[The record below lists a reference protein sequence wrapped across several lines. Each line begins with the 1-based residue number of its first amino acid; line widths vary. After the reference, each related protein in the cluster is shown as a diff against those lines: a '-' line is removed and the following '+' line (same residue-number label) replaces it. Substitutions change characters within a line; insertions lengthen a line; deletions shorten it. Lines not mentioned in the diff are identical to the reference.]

1 MKTIRLMPMTGALL
15 ALVMAGCSND
25 STTSAQFAG
34 SATPPAPGLIKLS
47 LASTSGT
54 QVLVNVL
61 LFGPEPAL
69 DLNAITFAIKISDP
83 SAVRF
88 VPQTT
93 YVQSALVAAEGQ
105 RVAIDVDGA
114 SDPSLV
120 NVQIAK
126 LGGGA
131 GNGFTS
137 PSAVVI
143 QLSFEVV
150 GSGGAALSFS
160 GVGRSPAQA
169 FDSNGRTIDDVIF
182 DTQGASIAA
191 VTTGGGGY

>member
-1 MKTIRLMPMTGALL
+1 MKTIHLMAAIGVLLGLALL
-15 ALVMAGCSND
+15 GCSND

-34 SATPPAPGLIKLS
+34 STTPPAPGLVKMS
-47 LASTSGT
+47 LASASGT

-69 DLNAITFAIKISDP
+69 DLNAISFAIRISDP

-88 VPQTT
+88 LPQTT
-93 YVQSALVAAEGQ
+93 YVQSALVASDGQ
-105 RVAIDVDGA
+105 RIAIDVDGA

-160 GVGRSPAQA
+160 GVGRTPAQA
-169 FDSNGRTIDDVIF
+169 FDSNGRPLDDVLF
-182 DTQGASIAA
+182 DRQGATIAA
-191 VTTGGGGY
+191 VRTGGGGY